1 MTRLS
6 KKAGITTMG
15 KKSAKKKEK
24 PGARADAHGRGK
36 VATSGKKKKQPAVL
50 TEEQIKMITQRR
62 KITKAILEKQ
72 KSLEKE
78 REKKKKEKE
87 KEKKKKAGHPAA
99 IEDLFSEKKKTKK
112 KDKHKAED
120 REKKAKK
127 EGKKEKESGVILPAS
142 WEKLEGYVPP
152 QLEKVADRVLDHYDL
167 KPKSRVV
174 VATKPLKGGAIW
186 QVTTEKGRHYS
197 LKLLH
202 RRPER
207 SLFSIWAQEYLVKK
221 KARVPAFLPTKDDRL
236 YVEMGNKLWIVC
248 EWIESLREATKDLK
262 GAQAICYGLGE
273 FHRLSR
279 GYQPPAEAEYS
290 SRLRR
295 WPDYYEKIITKF
307 GWFRRLG
314 EAYRDTP
321 AGPELLK
328 ALAVFEKQAHEGL
341 ARLQRSPYARLAAR
355 GESYWGL
362 AHQDYGWGNAQI
374 GPGGVWIIDL
384 DGVVFDLPI
393 RDLRKLISS
402 CMDEKWDLQ
411 WVKGMISAYHKANPI
426 EPDLYEVFLIDLAM
440 PNEFYQ
446 FIKEV
451 VYDPVTFLNAGT
463 KNELT
468 RMIQREKS
476 KRSVLAALSDWKVG
490 KE

>member
-1 MTRLS
+1 
-6 KKAGITTMG
+6 MG
-15 KKSAKKKEK
+15 KKSANKKKTSDVRTD
-24 PGARADAHGRGK
+24 ARGRGEFS
-36 VATSGKKKKQPAVL
+36 TTGKKKKQSAAL
-50 TEEQIKMITQRR
+50 TEEQMKKIAQKR
-62 KITKAILEKQ
+62 KITKALLEKQ

-78 REKKKKEKE
+78 KKK
-87 KEKKKKAGHPAA
+87 
-99 IEDLFSEKKKTKK
+99 KK
-112 KDKHKAED
+112 KDKKGGHPAESRLSKKEKAEKKDKRKAED
-120 REKKAKK
+120 REKKDKK
-127 EGKKEKESGVILPAS
+127 EQKKKKEMEAIIPAS

-152 QLEKVADRVLDHYDL
+152 QLEKVAERVLAHYDL
-167 KPKSRVV
+167 KVKSRVV

-186 QVTTEKGRHYS
+186 KVTTEKGPYS

-221 KARVPAFLPTKDDRL
+221 KARVPAFLPAEDGRL

-279 GYQPPAEAEYS
+279 GYQPPGEAEYS
-290 SRLRR
+290 SRLKR

-314 EAYRDTP
+314 EAYHDTP

-328 ALAVFEKQAHEGL
+328 ALAVFEKQAREGL
-341 ARLQRSPYARLAAR
+341 TRLQRSPYARLIAR

-402 CMDEKWDLQ
+402 SMDEKWDLQ

-451 VYDPVTFLNAGT
+451 VYDPITFLNAQT
-463 KNELT
+463 KNELA
-468 RMIQREKS
+468 RMLEREKS
-476 KRSVLAALSDWKVG
+476 KCSVLAELSDWKVG
-490 KE
+490 KK